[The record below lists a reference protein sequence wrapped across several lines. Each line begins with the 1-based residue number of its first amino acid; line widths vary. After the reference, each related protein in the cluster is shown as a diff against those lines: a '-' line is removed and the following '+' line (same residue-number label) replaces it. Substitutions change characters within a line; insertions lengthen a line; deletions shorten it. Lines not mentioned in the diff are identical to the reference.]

1 MSRRN
6 TMNLSH
12 LYYFRTLAEVQ
23 HYTRAAEQLF
33 ITQPT
38 LSNAVSQLEKEL
50 GIPLFEK
57 DGRNVKMTKQGRD
70 FNMYIS
76 QALEL
81 IDKAVDVAHEQA
93 GAPSGSF
100 DLGVI
105 YTIQADY
112 LPRLLRGFRTKYGQ
126 NIKINTY
133 QGLTESLVD
142 DLMAGRYDVVFGS
155 QIPERGDL
163 GYVPVVSQRLV
174 ALVHDFSPFA
184 TRESVSFEELSH
196 AKMYTYPKETALGG
210 EVNEI
215 LRKHVP
221 NATIY
226 GTAEDEITLGS
237 MVDSDSSAVGIALE
251 TLGILPFSRLR
262 VVPLED
268 VPEDFHFVYLIYRKS
283 AFHPRV
289 VENFIDF
296 VCSFNGGK
304 PMAQRLHMNSLG
316 APVATAEHTITPG
329 RVIHTQAMFDEDL
342 IGAPS
347 GEQGRSIVGSQ
358 GATRS

>member
-1 MSRRN
+1 
-6 TMNLSH
+6 MNLSH

-23 HYTRAAEQLF
+23 HYTRAAEKLF

-57 DGRNVKMTKQGRD
+57 DGRNVKLTKQGRE
-70 FNMYIS
+70 FNEYVS
-76 QALEL
+76 QALDL
-81 IDKAVDVAHEQA
+81 IDKAIDVAHEQA

-112 LPRLLRGFRTKYGQ
+112 LPRLLRSFRAKYGQ

-155 QIPERGDL
+155 RIREREDL

-174 ALVHDFSPFA
+174 ALVHDYSPFA

-196 AKMYTYPKETALGG
+196 AKVYTYPTSTALGR
-210 EVNEI
+210 EVDEV
-215 LRKHVP
+215 LREHVP
-221 NATIY
+221 GVTIY

-237 MVDSDSSAVGIALE
+237 MVDSDSSAVGITLE
-251 TLGILPFSRLR
+251 TLGILPFSRLK
-262 VVPLED
+262 VVPISGIPD
-268 VPEDFHFVYLIYRKS
+268 DFHMVYLIYRKNS
-283 AFHPRV
+283 FQPRS

-296 VCSFNGGK
+296 VRTFNDGK
-304 PMAQRLHMNSLG
+304 PMVQRLHMNSLG
-316 APVATAEHTITPG
+316 DSYVTTERTAGPS
-329 RVIHTQAMFDEDL
+329 RVMRTDSILSDDL
-342 IGAPS
+342 IGAP
-347 GEQGRSIVGSQ
+347 GGLTGRSVVSGH
-358 GATRS
+358 GGRM